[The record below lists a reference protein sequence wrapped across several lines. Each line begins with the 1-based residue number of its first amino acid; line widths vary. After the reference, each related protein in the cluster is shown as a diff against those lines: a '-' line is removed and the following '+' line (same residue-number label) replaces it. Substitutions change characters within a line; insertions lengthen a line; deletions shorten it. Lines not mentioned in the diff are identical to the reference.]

1 MSIHQSLQTTVRN
14 TQQSQYTLKSAL
26 AEELVSANLVI
37 SSAVRAWELPE
48 RLKRLSLPL
57 LHYTEADLA
66 DYEILLCC
74 DNDRVVAMAAWDNSN
89 IYRGPGRIPCALL
102 HGLYV
107 CFDHQ
112 GCGLGQRLQTAVSH
126 RAAKHGFRGLLVKSQ
141 RVSTG
146 YFAHQDYQHTTDFD
160 DDYPYLFWKP
170 FTR

>member
-1 MSIHQSLQTTVRN
+1 MSVHQSLQTTVRN
-14 TQQSQYTLKSAL
+14 AKQAQYTLASAS
-26 AEELVSANLVI
+26 AAELVSANLVI
-37 SSAVRAWELPE
+37 SSAVKSWQLPE

-66 DYEILLCC
+66 DYEILLCR
-74 DNDRVVAMAAWDNSN
+74 NNAQVVAMAAWDNSHV
-89 IYRGPGRIPCALL
+89 YRGPDHISCALL

-112 GCGLGQRLQTAVSH
+112 GCGLGQRLQTAVGH
-126 RAAKHGFRGLLVKSQ
+126 RAAKHGFKGLLVKSQ

-146 YFAHQDYQHTTDFD
+146 YFANQGYQHTTEFD